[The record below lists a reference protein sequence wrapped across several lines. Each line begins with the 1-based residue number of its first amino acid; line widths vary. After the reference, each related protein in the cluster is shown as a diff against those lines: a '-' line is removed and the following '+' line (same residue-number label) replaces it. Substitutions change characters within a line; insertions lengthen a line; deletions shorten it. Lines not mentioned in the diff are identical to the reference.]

1 MRKLSLAL
9 HLQRKRQFYMQF
21 DTKREG
27 AKPYAQLESVTHRFI
42 HNFGGH
48 LSLATNVVVAGEIN
62 WPSAL
67 ILEQVEA

>member
-1 MRKLSLAL
+1 
-9 HLQRKRQFYMQF
+9 MQS

-27 AKPYAQLESVTHRFI
+27 ATRYGQLQSVTHRFI

-67 ILEQVEA
+67 ILDEVEAWLADE